1 MSDAMENGHEHG
13 SNGSIFY
20 AAGGSADRWEE
31 AAHEYGRKI
40 ADAAAKTRDY
50 VGEKVA
56 VAGEKFKELQNKDL
70 NEVVDNAKDYARK
83 NPGQAILISAA
94 AGLFLGL
101 LLRGVRR

>member
-1 MSDAMENGHEHG
+1 MSDAMENAG

-20 AAGGSADRWEE
+20 AASGGADRWED

-40 ADAAAKTRDY
+40 ADAASKTRDY

-56 VAGEKFKELQNKDL
+56 CAGEKFKELQNKDL
-70 NEVVDNAKDYARK
+70 NEVVDNAKAYARK

-101 LLRGVRR
+101 LLRSVRR